1 MTYKLWERFGVEMEF
16 MIVDKD
22 SLQVL
27 PRADVPLGKDKDG
40 NQLSEVEF
48 DDIGLSNE
56 LVSHV
61 LEFKCAHP
69 KSTFDGL
76 GKRFFHEIRRANK
89 KLEKIGAML
98 LPTAAHPFMDPTEM
112 QLWPYDCNEIYQ
124 TFDRI
129 FDCKGHGWA
138 NLQSTHLNL
147 SFDGDS
153 EFAELHA
160 AIRLLLPLV
169 PAIAAS
175 SPYLDGKY
183 TGMKDARIDV
193 YRHNQDKVP
202 EITGQVIPEQ
212 AYSYDEYNRQIFDKV
227 KKAIAPHDPEHLLNH
242 YFLNSRG
249 AIARF
254 DRGAIEIRLVDIQE
268 CPNADIAI
276 AEMEIATLKAIANG
290 KFLTAAQ
297 AAKSRNA
304 ESAQSSYAA
313 RDACD
318 ARDACG
324 ACGVCGAKTV
334 PTQIPATMKE
344 YRKFLQSFDTSK
356 LAEILARTAKDA
368 EDAIID
374 WPEFLAVF
382 GMDFA
387 DGTNGADGRGGAD
400 DANGVK
406 AGDIWKH
413 IYSVV
418 KNDLTEVSQSVME
431 KMLVRGTLATALY
444 KYLGDTPAHEVFV
457 TEYKKLAECLAH
469 NRLYGE

>member
-1 MTYKLWERFGVEMEF
+1 MSNFKLWERFGVEMEF
-16 MIVDKD
+16 MIVDCD
-22 SLQVL
+22 TLNVL

-40 NQLSEVEF
+40 NQLSDVEY

-89 KLEKIGAML
+89 KLEKINAML
-98 LPTAAHPFMDPTEM
+98 LPSACHPFMDPAEM
-112 QLWPYDCNEIYQ
+112 QLWPYDCLDIYQ
-124 TFDRI
+124 TYDRI
-129 FDCKGHGWA
+129 FNCKGHGWA

-147 SFDGDS
+147 SFDGDE
-153 EFAELHA
+153 EFGELHA
-160 AIRLLLPLV
+160 AIRLLLPLI

-183 TGMKDARIDV
+183 TGYRDARIEV

-212 AYSYDEYNRQIFDKV
+212 AYSYDEYNKMIFDKV
-227 KKAIAPHDPEHLLNH
+227 KNAIAPYDTEHLLNH
-242 YFLNSRG
+242 FFLNSRG

-276 AEMEIATLKAIANG
+276 VELEIATLKAIVNG
-290 KFLTAAQ
+290 KFAAFGTGASAVD
-297 AAKSRNA
+297 AANS
-304 ESAQSSYAA
+304 
-313 RDACD
+313 
-318 ARDACG
+318 
-324 ACGVCGAKTV
+324 V
-334 PTQIPATMKE
+334 PRTLKE
-344 YRKFLQSFDTSK
+344 YREFLRSFDTTR
-356 LAEILARTAKDA
+356 LAELLNKTVKDA
-368 EDAIID
+368 EDAVID
-374 WPEFLAVF
+374 WPEYLSVF
-382 GMDFA
+382 GMNLENSSNNA
-387 DGTNGADGRGGAD
+387 QVT
-400 DANGVK
+400 

-418 KNDLTEVSQSVME
+418 KNDLTEVSQSFME
-431 KMLVRGTLATALY
+431 KMLERGTLSSALY
-444 KYLGDTPAHEVFV
+444 RALGDAPVHEAFV
-457 TEYKKLAECLAH
+457 TEYKKLADCLAH
-469 NRLYGE
+469 NRLYGISD

>member
-1 MTYKLWERFGVEMEF
+1 MEF
-16 MIVDKD
+16 MIVDRET
-22 SLQVL
+22 LQVL
-27 PRADVPLGKDKDG
+27 PRADLPLGKDKDG
-40 NQLSEVEF
+40 NQLSEVEY

-69 KSTFDGL
+69 KSTFGGL

-98 LPTAAHPFMDPTEM
+98 LPTAAHPFMDPAEM
-112 QLWPYDCNEIYQ
+112 QLWPYEDAEIYQ

-160 AIRLLLPLV
+160 AIRLLLPLI

-175 SPYLDGKY
+175 SPYLDSKY

-193 YRHNQDKVP
+193 YRHNQDKIP
-202 EITGQVIPEQ
+202 EITGQVIPEK
-212 AYSYDEYNRQIFDKV
+212 AYSYDEYNSRIFDKV

-242 YFLNSRG
+242 FFLNSRG

-276 AEMEIATLKAIANG
+276 VEMEIAALKAIANG
-290 KFLTAAQ
+290 KFWAAAQ
-297 AAKSRNA
+297 STHNA
-304 ESAQSSYAA
+304 LSTHNAQSNS
-313 RDACD
+313 
-318 ARDACG
+318 
-324 ACGVCGAKTV
+324 AKTE
-334 PTQIPATMKE
+334 PTQIPTTMKE
-344 YRKFLQSFDTSK
+344 YRKFLQDFDTSK
-356 LAEILARTAKDA
+356 LAEILARTTKDA
-368 EDAIID
+368 EDATID

-387 DGTNGADGRGGAD
+387 ERTDGADETDKANRTGDAD
-400 DANGVK
+400 RTSGVK

-418 KNDLTEVSQSVME
+418 KNDLTDVSQDLMG
-431 KMLVRGTLATALY
+431 KMLARGTLSTALH
-444 KYLGDTPAHEVFV
+444 KALGDTPAHEAFV
-457 TEYKKLAECLAH
+457 AEYKKLADCLAH
-469 NRLYGE
+469 NRLYGIS

>member
-27 PRADVPLGKDKDG
+27 PRADVPLGKDKDS

-89 KLEKIGAML
+89 KLEKINAML
-98 LPTAAHPFMDPTEM
+98 LPSAAHPFMDPAEM
-112 QLWPYDCNEIYQ
+112 QLWPYEDAEIYE
-124 TFDRI
+124 TYDRI
-129 FDCKGHGWA
+129 FNCKGHGWA

-160 AIRLLLPLV
+160 AIRLLLPLL

-183 TGMKDARIDV
+183 SGFKDARIEV

-202 EITGQVIPEQ
+202 EITGEVIPEQ

-297 AAKSRNA
+297 AAKSWNA

-313 RDACD
+313 R
-318 ARDACG
+318 G
-324 ACGVCGAKTV
+324 ACGAKTV
-334 PTQIPATMKE
+334 PKQIPATMKE
-344 YRKFLQSFDTSK
+344 YRKFLQNFDTTK

-368 EDAIID
+368 EDATID

-387 DGTNGADGRGGAD
+387 ERTGGADKTNGADRTG
-400 DANGVK
+400 GVK
-406 AGDIWKH
+406 AGDIWKL

-444 KYLGDTPAHEVFV
+444 KSLGDSPAHESFV
-457 TEYKKLAECLAH
+457 TEYKKLADCLAH

>member
-16 MIVDKD
+16 MIVDRD
-22 SLQVL
+22 SLKVL
-27 PRADVPLGKDKDG
+27 PRADIPLGKDKDG
-40 NQLSEVEF
+40 NQLSDIEY

-56 LVSHV
+56 LASHV

-76 GKRFFHEIRRANK
+76 GKQFFHEIRRANK
-89 KLEKIGAML
+89 KLEKINAML
-98 LPTAAHPFMDPTEM
+98 LPSAAHPFMNPDEM
-112 QLWPYDCNEIYQ
+112 QLWPYDCNEIYE
-124 TFDRI
+124 TYDCI
-129 FDCKGHGWA
+129 FNCKGHGWA

-160 AIRLLLPLV
+160 AIRLLLPLI

-183 TGMKDARIDV
+183 SSFKDARIEV

-202 EITGQVIPEQ
+202 EITGEVIPEQ
-212 AYSYDEYNRQIFDKV
+212 AYSYDEYNRKIFDKV

-242 YFLNSRG
+242 FFLNSRG

-290 KFLTAAQ
+290 KFLTTAQ
-297 AAKSRNA
+297 SSA
-304 ESAQSSYAA
+304 SAQS
-313 RDACD
+313 
-318 ARDACG
+318 
-324 ACGVCGAKTV
+324 K
-334 PTQIPATMKE
+334 IPATMKE
-344 YRKFLQSFDTSK
+344 YRKFLQNFDTTK
-356 LAEILARTAKDA
+356 LAEILARTTKDA

-374 WPEFLAVF
+374 WPEFLTVF

-387 DGTNGADGRGGAD
+387 DETDKANRTGDADRTS
-400 DANGVK
+400 GVK

-413 IYSVV
+413 IYCVA
-418 KNDLTEVSQSVME
+418 KNDLTEVSQNVME
-431 KMLVRGTLATALY
+431 KMLARGTLATALY
-444 KYLGDTPAHEVFV
+444 KALGGAPTHEAFL
-457 TEYKKLAECLAH
+457 TEYKKLADCLAH
-469 NRLYGE
+469 NRLYGMQA

>member
-1 MTYKLWERFGVEMEF
+1 MSNYKLWERFGVEMEF
-16 MIVDKD
+16 MIVDRD
-22 SLQVL
+22 TLNVL

-40 NQLSEVEF
+40 NQLSDVEY

-89 KLEKIGAML
+89 KLEKINAML
-98 LPTAAHPFMDPTEM
+98 LPSACHPFMDPAEM
-112 QLWPYDCNEIYQ
+112 QLWPYDCLDIYQ
-124 TFDRI
+124 TYDRI
-129 FDCKGHGWA
+129 FNCKGHGWA

-147 SFDGDS
+147 SFDGDE
-153 EFAELHA
+153 EFGELHA
-160 AIRLLLPLV
+160 AIRLLLPLI

-183 TGMKDARIDV
+183 TGYRDARIEV

-212 AYSYDEYNRQIFDKV
+212 AYSYDEYNKMIFDKV
-227 KKAIAPHDPEHLLNH
+227 KKAIAPYDTEHLLNH
-242 YFLNSRG
+242 FFLNSRG

-276 AEMEIATLKAIANG
+276 VELEMATLKAIVNG
-290 KFLTAAQ
+290 KFAST
-297 AAKSRNA
+297 SR
-304 ESAQSSYAA
+304 
-313 RDACD
+313 
-318 ARDACG
+318 
-324 ACGVCGAKTV
+324 TL
-334 PTQIPATMKE
+334 KE
-344 YRKFLQSFDTSK
+344 YREFLRNFDTTR
-356 LAEILARTAKDA
+356 LAELLAKTTKDA
-368 EDAIID
+368 ENATID
-374 WPEFLAVF
+374 WQEYLSVF
-382 GMDFA
+382 GMDS
-387 DGTNGADGRGGAD
+387 
-400 DANGVK
+400 ANTPAAPIT

-418 KNDLTEVSQSVME
+418 KNDLTEVSQSFME
-431 KMLVRGTLATALY
+431 KMLKRGTLSSALY
-444 KYLGDTPAHEVFV
+444 KVLGDAPAHEAFV
-457 TEYKKLAECLAH
+457 TEYKKLADCLAH
-469 NRLYGE
+469 NRLYGINE